1 MDPQGA
7 GRGHDGQSMRIGL
20 TFDAK
25 LDGSAPPGAPDD
37 WQEEF
42 DSPATL
48 EALAGAMRSLG
59 HVVERLGNGPELVRA
74 LLDNPPDLVF
84 NIAEG
89 RGTSRSRE
97 SRVPAICETL
107 GIPFTGS
114 DPATLSVAMDK
125 GWTRCLV
132 AERGIRVP
140 MGRTVNSPD
149 DPLDDLP
156 VPAVVKPAWE
166 GSSKGIRSTSL
177 VHDRGELRTRV
188 MEMLGAYRQPVL
200 VEEFIDGDEVTV
212 AAIGNA
218 PWWMGA
224 MRVLPRKAK
233 GPFIYSL
240 EVKRDWEN
248 QVDYEAPARL
258 GDSVNAALFAAAG
271 KILDILE
278 IRDIARMDFRI
289 RDGVPYFLE
298 INPLPGLDP
307 RTGDL
312 CILAKGHGLDHAG
325 VIARVLRAATERHGL
340 RSRG

>member
-1 MDPQGA
+1 MDPPGA
-7 GRGHDGQSMRIGL
+7 ERGHDGQSMRIGL

-25 LDGSAPPGAPDD
+25 EDGSAPPGAPDD

-48 EALAGAMRSLG
+48 AALAGTIESLG
-59 HVVERLGNGPELVRA
+59 HTVDRLGNGPALVHS
-74 LLDNPPDLVF
+74 LISNPPDLVF

-97 SRVPAICETL
+97 ARVPAICETL
-107 GIPFTGS
+107 GIPCTGS

-132 AERGIRVP
+132 AERGVVVP
-140 MGRTVNSPD
+140 RGRTVSDPD
-149 DPLDDLP
+149 DSLDDLP
-156 VPAVVKPAWE
+156 LPAVVKPAWE

-177 VHDRGELRTRV
+177 VSHRDELRARV
-188 MEMLGAYRQPVL
+188 AEMLAAYRQPVL
-200 VEEFIDGDEVTV
+200 VEEFIDGEEVTV

-224 MRVLPRKAK
+224 MRVLPRKAS

-248 QVDYEAPARL
+248 QVSYEAPAAL
-258 GDSVNAALFAAAG
+258 GDAATRALFSAAEN
-271 KILDILE
+271 ILRILE
-278 IRDIARMDFRI
+278 VRDVGRMDFRV
-289 RDGVPYFLE
+289 RGGVPYFLE

-325 VIARVLRAATERHGL
+325 VIGRILRAAATRHGL
-340 RSRG
+340 GA

>member
-1 MDPQGA
+1 MDPPDA
-7 GRGHDGQSMRIGL
+7 ERGHDGQSMRIGL

-25 LDGSAPPGAPDD
+25 EDGSAPPGAPDD

-48 EALAGAMRSLG
+48 AALVATIESLG
-59 HVVERLGNGPELVRA
+59 HTVDRLGNGPALVRS
-74 LLDNPPDLVF
+74 LIDNPPDLVF

-97 SRVPAICETL
+97 ARVPAVCETL
-107 GIPFTGS
+107 GIPCTGS
-114 DPATLSVAMDK
+114 DPATLAVAMDK

-132 AERGIRVP
+132 AERGVIVP
-140 MGRTVNSPD
+140 RGRTVSDPD
-149 DPLDDLP
+149 ECLDDLP

-177 VHDRGELRTRV
+177 VRDRSELRVRV
-188 MEMLGAYRQPVL
+188 AEMLAAYRQPVL
-200 VEEFIDGDEVTV
+200 VEEFIDGEEITV

-224 MRVLPRKAK
+224 MRVVPRKAA

-248 QVDYEAPARL
+248 QVSYETPACLSEHATR
-258 GDSVNAALFAAAG
+258 ALFSAAER
-271 KILDILE
+271 ILKVLE
-278 IRDIARMDFRI
+278 VRDIGRMDFRV

-312 CILAKGHGLDHAG
+312 CILARGHGLDHSG
-325 VIARVLRAATERHGL
+325 VIARILRAAVTRHGL
-340 RSRG
+340 GA

>member
-1 MDPQGA
+1 
-7 GRGHDGQSMRIGL
+7 MRIGL

-25 LDGSAPPGAPDD
+25 EDGSAPPGAPDD

-48 EALAGAMRSLG
+48 AALADTIGALG
-59 HVVERLGNGPELVRA
+59 HSVARLGNGPGLVRS

-97 SRVPAICETL
+97 ARVPAICETL
-107 GIPFTGS
+107 GIPCTGS
-114 DPATLSVAMDK
+114 DPATLAVAMDK
-125 GWTRCLV
+125 GWTRSLV
-132 AERGIRVP
+132 AERGVVVP
-140 MGRTVNSPD
+140 RGRTVSDLN

-156 VPAVVKPAWE
+156 LPAVIKPAWE
-166 GSSKGIRSTSL
+166 GSSKGIRATSL
-177 VHDRGELRTRV
+177 VRDRGEMRARV
-188 MEMLGAYRQPVL
+188 AEMLGAYRQPVL
-200 VEEFIDGDEVTV
+200 VEEFIDGEEVTV
-212 AAIGNA
+212 AALGNS

-224 MRVLPRKAK
+224 MRVVPRKSD

-248 QVDYEAPARL
+248 QVSYETPARL
-258 GDSVNAALFAAAG
+258 GDEAGRALFAAANRVL
-271 KILDILE
+271 KVLE
-278 IRDIARMDFRI
+278 VRDVGRLDFRI

-312 CILAKGHGLDHAG
+312 CILARGHGLDHAG
-325 VIARVLRAATERHGL
+325 VIGRILAAAMARHGL
-340 RSRG
+340 GA

>member
-1 MDPQGA
+1 
-7 GRGHDGQSMRIGL
+7 MRIGL
-20 TFDAK
+20 SFDAK
-25 LDGSAPPGAPDD
+25 EDGIAPPGAPDD

-48 EALAGAMRSLG
+48 AALQEGLQALG
-59 HVVERLGNGPELVRA
+59 HDVALLGNGPALVRS
-74 LLDNPPDLVF
+74 LLEKRPDLVF

-97 SRVPAICETL
+97 ARVPAVCETL
-107 GIPFTGS
+107 GIPCTGS

-125 GWTRCLV
+125 GWTRSLV
-132 AERGIRVP
+132 RERGVQVP
-140 MGRTVNSPD
+140 QGRTVSKAD
-149 DPLDDLP
+149 ESLDDLP

-177 VHDRGELRTRV
+177 VTSRSELKSRV
-188 MEMLGAYRQPVL
+188 VEMLGLYRQPVL

-212 AAIGNA
+212 AALGNA
-218 PWWMGA
+218 PWWLGA
-224 MRVLPRKAK
+224 MRVLPRTTE

-248 QVDYEAPARL
+248 RVKYEAPAVL
-258 GDSVNAALFAAAG
+258 SAQTLAALKEASRRV
-271 KILDILE
+271 LEILE
-278 IRDIARMDFRI
+278 VRDVARLDFRI
-289 RDGVPYFLE
+289 RDGVPYFIE

-312 CILAKGHGLDHAG
+312 CILARGHGLDHAA
-325 VIARVLRAATERHGL
+325 VLDRIVRAAIARYSGTA
-340 RSRG
+340 